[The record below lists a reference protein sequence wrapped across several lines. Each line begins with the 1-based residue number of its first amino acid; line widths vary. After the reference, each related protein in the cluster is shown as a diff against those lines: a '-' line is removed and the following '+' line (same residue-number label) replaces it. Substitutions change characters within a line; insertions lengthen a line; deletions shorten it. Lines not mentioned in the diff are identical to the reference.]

1 MRNTLKIGLVV
12 LVVAALATTGVALAL
27 DDGDET
33 APAPRDRIAEVL
45 VPLVD
50 DGTLTQ
56 AQADAVAEVLAE
68 RAGEFRG
75 RHGAHLEEIAE
86 FLGITSEE
94 IREALQEGSTLGDIA
109 DANGSSAE
117 ELIGF
122 MVDQASERLDEAVAD
137 GRITEEEAAER
148 LAEIT
153 ERITEGV
160 NEGFE
165 GPGFGHRRGHHR
177 GFDRPFG
184 DRPFGDRPMGD
195 DLPGFG
201 ADV

>member
-12 LVVAALATTGVALAL
+12 LVVAAMATTGIALAL
-27 DDGDET
+27 DDGDEA
-33 APAPRDRIAEVL
+33 APAPQDRITEIL
-45 VPLVD
+45 SPLVD

-75 RHGAHLEEIAE
+75 RHGAHLEEVAE

-94 IREALQEGSTLGDIA
+94 IREALQDGSTLGEIA
-109 DANGSSAE
+109 DANGSSAD
-117 ELIGF
+117 ELIAF
-122 MVDQASERLDEAVAD
+122 MVEQASERLDQAVAE

-160 NEGFE
+160 TEGFE
-165 GPGFGHRRGHHR
+165 GPGFGHGPGRGHHR

-184 DRPFGDRPMGD
+184 DRPMGD
-195 DLPGFG
+195 DIPEPG
-201 ADV
+201 ADA

>member
-1 MRNTLKIGLVV
+1 MRNTLKVGLVV
-12 LVVAALATTGVALAL
+12 LVVAALATTGMAFAL

-33 APAPRDRIAEVL
+33 PPAPPGRITEVL
-45 VPLVD
+45 APLVE

-68 RAGEFRG
+68 RAGELRG

-94 IREALQEGSTLGDIA
+94 LRAALQEGSTLGEVA
-109 DANGSSAE
+109 EANGSGAD

-122 MVDQASERLDEAVAD
+122 LVDQASERLDEALAD
-137 GRITEEEAAER
+137 GRITEDEAAER

-153 ERITEGV
+153 ERITRGV
-160 NEGFE
+160 TEGFE
-165 GPGFGHRRGHHR
+165 QGPGFGHGPACGHHR
-177 GFDRPFG
+177 GFGRPFG
-184 DRPFGDRPMGD
+184 GGPLGGGAPQSGD
-195 DLPGFG
+195 G
-201 ADV
+201 A